1 MTAVSV
7 DRMFMLMSICIRDDK
22 IELNLCY
29 LTSTSKSTPIRFE
42 IYTITHCAEEGFMET
57 SNTAPPLPSPY
68 AHSLHPVPGTCPPTA
83 CLITVTFLDFTD
95 AAL

>member
-1 MTAVSV
+1 
-7 DRMFMLMSICIRDDK
+7 MSIRIRDDK

-42 IYTITHCAEEGFMET
+42 IHCAEEGIPLASTET
-57 SNTAPPLPSPY
+57 SNPAPPLPSPY
-68 AHSLHPVPGTCPPTA
+68 ARSLHPVPGTRLPTA
-83 CLITVTFLDFTD
+83 CLITVTFLDFTG